1 MVDLVRV
8 AVVGNEPEAELT
20 VSFLGTEG
28 IRAMWR
34 GTSLGAMG
42 ESRWP
47 VPSRGRSR
55 FWFARRMP
63 SGLANSW
70 PKLRARQA
78 SPVDQVGGA
87 VVLVALGGYNR
98 RPDRGPR

>member
-42 ESRWP
+42 G
-47 VPSRGRSR
+47 V
-55 FWFARRMP
+55 AV
-63 SGLANSW
+63 A
-70 PKLRARQA
+70 
-78 SPVDQVGGA
+78 GA
-87 VVLVALGGYNR
+87 VAGPIEVLV
-98 RPDRGPR
+98 RPEDAERASELLAEAPS